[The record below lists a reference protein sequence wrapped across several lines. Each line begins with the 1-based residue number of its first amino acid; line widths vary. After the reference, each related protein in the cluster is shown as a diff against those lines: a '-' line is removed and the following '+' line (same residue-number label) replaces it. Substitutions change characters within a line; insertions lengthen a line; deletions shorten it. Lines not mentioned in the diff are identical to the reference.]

1 MFSLLYKNFFG
12 DFQGMKAKKRSRPLR
27 WDRSVNIVPV
37 VPPGLA
43 QRARFNVLSYAAFCL
58 RRALLRLAYSAKNLS
73 PFRSPSKVHSV
84 LLFPPQSHRLRLSW
98 GKWVKL
104 THSFSSVLKNVSTYF
119 FVCQL
124 FFTNNFNFLF
134 GRRHGAAARDIP
146 AIGVRIG
153 ARLRGGEVRARAQ
166 YLPVVIKYFIFL
178 TKIRINVKILTPK
191 KLPTGL
197 PVAEELPRISYECR
211 RCKGLTESLR
221 QKEGAF

>member
-27 WDRSVNIVPV
+27 WDRSANIVPV

-43 QRARFNVLSYAAFCL
+43 QCARFNVLSYAAFCL

-124 FFTNNFNFLF
+124 FFTNNFNFF
-134 GRRHGAAARDIP
+134 VRTSAWRGCPGYTGNRCAYRGAVAW
-146 AIGVRIG
+146 
-153 ARLRGGEVRARAQ
+153 LRGKGTGAIFAR
-166 YLPVVIKYFIFL
+166 
-178 TKIRINVKILTPK
+178 
-191 KLPTGL
+191 
-197 PVAEELPRISYECR
+197 SD
-211 RCKGLTESLR
+211 
-221 QKEGAF
+221 